1 MSPNA
6 LQDSRRPQAS
16 VLRTSRSSS
25 IPFFPPP
32 LHYDAIFLGTGHNA
46 LVAQAYLARAGLRTL
61 ALDRAAAP
69 GGGLRTLENPRLP
82 GYTHHPHSFFH
93 RAITQMPWFRDLE
106 LERQGVRYL
115 QPELNVAML
124 LRDGRALEWWTDL
137 DRTVASFAQFSR
149 RDAGALRRWTEEFR
163 PIVERILI
171 PEAQCPPLDPAL
183 RTRLLS
189 QSPLGR
195 RLLEVSA
202 LSPLEFVT
210 REFEHDAVRAGLL
223 FFNGLREV
231 DLRLPGF
238 GHAIPALL
246 ASPSKA
252 QMCVGGSG
260 ELARGLVAAIAGH
273 GGEIRC
279 GVDVKQIVVRAG
291 RAAGV
296 ELTTGETLTADLV
309 ISGLNPQQ
317 TFLDLLPA
325 SAVAAEIRA
334 RAQRF
339 DYNLLAPLFALNV
352 ALAEPPRWTAAAQRP
367 ELERAFMFIVG
378 MERFGQFHEI
388 VAAHERGEIPPTVA
402 WGACPSLFD
411 PTQAPPGRHVA
422 FLWEKLPYALRGNP
436 AHWDAEQAAHGR
448 RLLAQWTEFAPNLAS
463 GVLDA
468 FTRSPLDTERELPNM
483 RGGDLL
489 VGSFAH
495 GQIGANRPFPGAG
508 HYRTPLPGLYL
519 CGGSTHPGG
528 NVTGLCGYNAARVI
542 ATDAGRQLWWSPPDI
557 EQSLATLA

>member
-1 MSPNA
+1 MP
-6 LQDSRRPQAS
+6 
-16 VLRTSRSSS
+16 
-25 IPFFPPP
+25 
-32 LHYDAIFLGTGHNA
+32 HYDALFLGTGHNA
-46 LVAQAYLARAGLRTL
+46 LVAQAYLARCGLRTL
-61 ALDRAAAP
+61 ALDRAAEP
-69 GGGLRTLENPRLP
+69 GGGLRTMANPNLP
-82 GYTHHPHSFFH
+82 GFTHHPHSFFH
-93 RAITQMPWFRDLE
+93 RAITRMPWFADLE
-106 LERQGVRYL
+106 LARHGVRYL

-137 DRTVASFAQFSR
+137 ARTVASFEEFSS
-149 RDAGALRRWTEEFR
+149 RDAAALRRWTEEFR
-163 PIVERILI
+163 PIVEKILI
-171 PEAQCPPLDPAL
+171 PEAQCPPLEPEN
-183 RTRLLS
+183 RKRLLERS
-189 QSPLGR
+189 ALGR

-202 LSPLEFVT
+202 LTPLEFVT

-231 DLRLPGF
+231 DLRQPGF

-260 ELARGLVAAIAGH
+260 HLARGLVADIAEH

-279 GVDVKQIVVRAG
+279 GVELRRIVLRQG

-296 ELTTGETLTADLV
+296 ELATGEILPADAV
-309 ISGLNPQQ
+309 VSGLNPQQ

-325 SAVAAEIRA
+325 DFTPPELRANAA
-334 RAQRF
+334 RF

-352 ALAEPPRWTAAAQRP
+352 ALAAPPRWSAAARRP
-367 ELERAFMFIVG
+367 ELNRALMSIVG
-378 MERFGQFHEI
+378 LERFGQFHDI
-388 VAAHERGEIPPTVA
+388 VAAHERGEIPATVA

-411 PTQAPPGRHVA
+411 PTQAPPGQHVA
-422 FLWEKLPYALRGNP
+422 FLWEKLPYALRGDP
-436 AHWDAEQAAHGR
+436 RHWDAEREAHGR
-448 RLLAQWTEFAPNLAS
+448 RLLAQWTEFAPNLADD
-463 GVLDA
+463 VLDA

-489 VGSFAH
+489 VGSFAQ
-495 GQIGANRPFPGAG
+495 GQVGWNRPFAGAG
-508 HYRTPLPGLYL
+508 NYRTPIDGLYL

-542 ATDAGRQLWWSPPDI
+542 AVDAGKKIWWQPPDI
-557 EQSLATLA
+557 EAELLKL